1 MKKIFKFIVPCMAL
15 ACMMTSCYDT
25 MDDKA
30 AVEAAWG
37 SAETPAV
44 TLGAV
49 NAEATSAAI
58 SFTVSAQKYQEIGV
72 AVSKS
77 ADMSSPVYTP
87 AESVEGTNFT
97 VTAKKLT
104 PLTDYY
110 VAAYAVNV
118 YGQRVMTQAQ
128 KMSTPD
134 IKLTIDMV
142 CGHFASDVY
151 ADYWGD
157 PSQITD
163 LIVEPDPEN
172 PKGVLVKNLD
182 PYFASNGLTADK
194 GYNIFKGEIDL
205 DKNTI
210 TVFAEQPIGYQNV
223 ILLAVDAPSMA
234 DAEEY
239 DDLHISIKDYGETL
253 VLENAWGTNQGGWWS
268 LQNGPIVLAKK

>member
-49 NAEATSAAI
+49 NAEATSAEV

-97 VTAKKLT
+97 VTAKKLS

-118 YGQRVMTQAQ
+118 YGQRVMSQAQ
-128 KMSTPD
+128 KVSTPD
-134 IKLTIDMV
+134 IQVTIDMI
-142 CGHFASDVY
+142 CGNFVSDVVETY
-151 ADYWGD
+151 FGKEFAMNFVVEKD
-157 PSQITD
+157 PD
-163 LIVEPDPEN
+163 N
-172 PKGVLVKNLD
+172 ANGVIFKDLD
-182 PYFASNGLTADK
+182 PFFVSNGYTAANGK
-194 GYNIFKGEIDL
+194 NIFKAEVDLNKKEIV
-205 DKNTI
+205 I
-210 TVFAEQPIGYQNV
+210 FAEQPVGYST
-223 ILLAVDAPSMA
+223 AVLMGFDDADP
-234 DAEEY
+234 DVAEGY
-239 DDLHISIKDYGETL
+239 DDVHVSIEDYGETL
-253 VLENAWGTNQGGWWS
+253 VFQNAWGITGWYNLFYGGLKCS
-268 LQNGPIVLAKK
+268 KK

>member
-30 AVEAAWG
+30 DVEAAWG
-37 SAETPAV
+37 SAETPSV
-44 TLGAV
+44 TLNSV
-49 NAEATSAAI
+49 NAEATSAEV
-58 SFTVSAQKYQEIGV
+58 SFTVSAQKYQEVGV
-72 AVSKS
+72 AVSAS
-77 ADMSSPVYTP
+77 ADMSNPVYTA
-87 AESVEGTNFT
+87 AESADGTNFT

-104 PLTDYY
+104 PMTSYY
-110 VAAYAVNV
+110 IAAYAVNA
-118 YGQRVMTQAQ
+118 YGQRAMSQPQQMT
-128 KMSTPD
+128 TPD
-134 IKLTIDMV
+134 IKLTVDMV
-142 CGHFASDVY
+142 CGHFASAEY

-163 LIVEPDPEN
+163 LIVEPDPDN
-172 PKGVLVKNLD
+172 ANGVVVKNLD

-210 TVFAEQPIGYQNV
+210 TVYAEQPIGYKDV
-223 ILLAVDAPSMA
+223 FLLAVDAPSL
-234 DAEEY
+234 AEAEGY

-253 VLENAWGTNQGGWWS
+253 VLENAWGTYSGGWWS
-268 LQNGPIVLAKK
+268 LQNGPIVLSKK